1 LEATFGDDYLYF
13 FAERL
18 GDERS
23 ALLSPEWGTRTPLPV
38 AKPRLYKGVGRAP
51 GKSTRTPSFLEVW
64 RAGW

>member
-23 ALLSPEWGTRTPLPV
+23 ALLSPEWGTRTPRPV
-38 AKPRLYKGVGRAP
+38 ANPDSTKGVGRVP

-64 RAGW
+64 WAEW